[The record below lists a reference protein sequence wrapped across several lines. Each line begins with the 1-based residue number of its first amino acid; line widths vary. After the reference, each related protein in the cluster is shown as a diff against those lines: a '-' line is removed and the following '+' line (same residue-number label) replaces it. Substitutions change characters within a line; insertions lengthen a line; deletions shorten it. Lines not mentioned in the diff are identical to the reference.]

1 MAIIYTS
8 HIKLIIPCKK
18 AVIFY
23 TESKQLSEQ
32 LVQKF
37 CALPSKV
44 FHTLNLELIRL
55 GRQQSNWKIILQAR
69 TKLLQS
75 LLDFTFDLPRRD
87 IVLQGYF
94 IVSEILETA
103 GEENT
108 SGEIRHL

>member
-37 CALPSKV
+37 CTLHSKV
-44 FHTLNLELIRL
+44 FHTLNLEPVRL
-55 GRQQSNWKIILQAR
+55 GRQQSNWKVILQAR
-69 TKLLQS
+69 TKFLQS
-75 LLDFTFDLPRRD
+75 LLDFTFDLPRSD
-87 IVLQGYF
+87 IVLQRYF